1 MSTLRQSQLRVSR
14 AEEKLSDL
22 KLEINLARQDAL
34 QVAAEQ
40 ADLEAMQMPLNK
52 FSGALW
58 DEARLLISEFAFHAR
73 VALDYVVFA
82 LARRDTGIEQ
92 EDTQFPIN
100 ESPEA
105 FARNGKKGGCLEHL
119 TVEHRTM
126 IERFQPYQGFRLHC
140 LRTLHKLS
148 NSDKHRYLAHIG
160 FTGMGRQDPALNTQP
175 PAVGFTQMEVNI
187 SRRFEILL
195 HDAGVEAEDA
205 LKTLTDILAKVRE
218 IVDDFDRVLG

>member
-1 MSTLRQSQLRVSR
+1 VNTTLRQSQLRVSR
-14 AEEKLSDL
+14 AGEKLSDL

-40 ADLEAMQMPLNK
+40 PDYEAMQMPLEK
-52 FSGALW
+52 FSYPLW
-58 DEARLLISEFAFHAR
+58 DEGRMLISEFAFHAR

-82 LARRDTGIEQ
+82 LARRDTGTEQ
-92 EDTQFPIN
+92 EGTQFPIN

-105 FARNGKKGGCLEHL
+105 FARNGKRGGCLQHL
-119 TVEHRTM
+119 TVEHRAM

-160 FTGMGRQDPALNTQP
+160 FMGMGWQDPLLNTRP
-175 PAVGFTQMEVNI
+175 PDVGFTQVNI
-187 SRRFEILL
+187 GRRFEVLL

-205 LKTLTDILAKVRE
+205 LKTLTDILVKVRE
-218 IVDDFDRVLG
+218 IVDYFDAVLG